1 MIKLGFCFS
10 KNYRKANINHMMSS
24 ISRIQLIKIWPW
36 LHSNHTFLPCCW
48 SGGKGITSCA
58 EPLPYTV
65 WKNEKKKKHHTFH
78 LQTPCEL
85 LPLSCLFHLFEWFYL
100 LICSVYSLHVSY
112 VLCFTVVSLFNSLSQ
127 RPLWWFNC
135 HKFTFKCCHRV
146 LHVMSVFFV
155 WLAFYICLLYLHTCF
170 LSVDSSRKV

>member
-65 WKNEKKKKHHTFH
+65 WKNEKKKKT
-78 LQTPCEL
+78 
-85 LPLSCLFHLFEWFYL
+85 S
-100 LICSVYSLHVSY
+100 HVSPPDSLWTPASLLF
-112 VLCFTVVSLFNSLSQ
+112 VSPVWMILPVNLLRLLSPRQLCSLFYSCFPVQFLVTAPSL
-127 RPLWWFNC
+127 
-135 HKFTFKCCHRV
+135 V
-146 LHVMSVFFV
+146 V
-155 WLAFYICLLYLHTCF
+155 
-170 LSVDSSRKV
+170 